1 MILFRAKRDGTV
13 ETTPSFVPQGSAM
26 QDLVV
31 VSEFGYSLC
40 TINLYPASGMYIEPL
55 ICQPVRAEDGSTIM
69 WTASLPPEAT
79 VVPGRV
85 SYQLVFSAADGTRQ
99 GTLMGTFDVPRG
111 VIVNVPENAEGLGQ
125 KTIAD
130 LYSLL
135 SNIVSN
141 TAGLGT
147 EMSTHTEQ
155 IGKLDDDVD
164 LINAKLAPVLSK
176 YDHLQIN
183 RLEIRASAWGDNSPT
198 SIQYIGTLGTF
209 GDSETTKAFAA
220 LLIPMDADTV
230 SEAADVGL
238 KVAKT
243 TAMASTGS
251 IYVTMS
257 VDSKP
262 TKDMRFAAVCFTL
275 GNETGK
281 EFKASCVIVGV
292 GGGGGTNTGGVDQ
305 SAVEDTV
312 RRLIPE
318 WALEDEPPEE
328 RDPSVYNWAKAAM
341 KPIYTALEVGAD
353 PAGKAAG
360 LLSDHNV
367 SNGAHN
373 DIRLLIEAHREE
385 VNALLAVD
393 DSTLN
398 ELSEIVA
405 YIKNNKSLIDSIT
418 DSKVSKTDI
427 VNNLTTNVTNK
438 PLSAAQGV
446 AIKALIDEKVSTA
459 DLPAEVEAQIDAAK
473 ESGEL
478 GVRGPG
484 VLKVSTTPTSY
495 TTSIGGKNPV
505 KRMSIATIKKE
516 ADVDEVIIGDNI
528 QNSTYLYR
536 IYYLDDTYAYMDTAQ
551 NLKGST
557 GSTGSAGKSAYKYAQ
572 DGGYTGTEA
581 QFTESL
587 AIAGDIENHIP
598 SKTSQ
603 LTNDSGYVTSSKAEN
618 WTFTL
623 ADGSTVTKKVVLA

>member
-1 MILFRAKRDGTV
+1 MIIFRAKRDGTV
-13 ETTPSFVPQGSAM
+13 DTTPSFVPQGSAM

-40 TINLYPASGMYIEPL
+40 TINLYPASGVYIDPL
-55 ICQPVRAEDGSTIM
+55 ICQPVHDEEGGTIM

-99 GTLMGTFDVPRG
+99 GTLAGTFDVPRG

-135 SNIVSN
+135 SNIVGN
-141 TAGLGT
+141 TASLGK
-147 EMSTHTEQ
+147 ELSTHADQ
-155 IGKLDDDVD
+155 IGELEDDVD
-164 LINAKLAPVLSK
+164 LINSQLASVLDK

-183 RLEIRASAWGDNSPT
+183 RLEIGASAWSDSSPT
-198 SIQYIGTLGTF
+198 SMYIGTLGTF

-220 LLIPMDADTV
+220 LLVPMDADTI
-230 SEAADVGL
+230 SEAAAVGL
-238 KVAKT
+238 KVANT
-243 TAMASTGS
+243 TAMAGTGS
-251 IYVTMS
+251 IYVTLE
-257 VDSKP
+257 VKSKP
-262 TKDMRFAAVCFTL
+262 TKDMRFAVVCFTL
-275 GNETGK
+275 DNETGEK
-281 EFKASCVIVGV
+281 FKASCVVVGV
-292 GGGGGTNTGGVDQ
+292 GGGTNTGGVDQ
-305 SAVEDTV
+305 SAVEDIV
-312 RRLIPE
+312 KSIVPE
-318 WALEDEPPEE
+318 WALEEEPPEE
-328 RDPSVYNWAKAAM
+328 RDPSVYNWAKAAT
-341 KPIYTALEVGAD
+341 KPSYTASEVGAD

-405 YIKNNKSLIDSIT
+405 YIKNNKALIDSIT
-418 DSKVSKTDI
+418 SSKVSVSDI
-427 VNNLTTNVTNK
+427 VNNLTTNVLNK

-446 AIKALIDEKVSTA
+446 AIKALIDEKVSTV
-459 DLPAEVEAQIDAAK
+459 DLPAAVEAQIDAAK

-484 VLKVSTTPTSY
+484 VLKVSTTPTSW
-495 TTSIGGKNPV
+495 TQEIGGKNPV
-505 KRMSIATIKKE
+505 KKMSIATIKKE

-528 QNSTYLYR
+528 QHSSYLYR

-587 AIAGDIENHIP
+587 AIAGDIQNHIP
-598 SKTSQ
+598 GKTSQ
-603 LTNDSGYVTSSKAEN
+603 LTNDSGYVTSSKAET

>member
-1 MILFRAKRDGTV
+1 MIIFRAKRDGTV
-13 ETTPSFVPQGSAM
+13 DTTPSFVPQGSAM

-40 TINLYPASGMYIEPL
+40 TINLYPASGVYIEPL
-55 ICQPVRAEDGSTIM
+55 ICQPVHDEGGSAIM
-69 WTASLPPEAT
+69 CTASLPPEAT

-85 SYQLVFSAADGTRQ
+85 SYQLVFSAPDGTRQ

-141 TAGLGT
+141 TAGLGA
-147 EMSTHTEQ
+147 ELSTHAEQ
-155 IGKLDDDVD
+155 IGELEDKITATGHITILATEWTDTDPH
-164 LINAKLAPVLSK
+164 NALLQIPGDSFTKGGLLLLAPE
-176 YDHLQIN
+176 D
-183 RLEIRASAWGDNSPT
+183 
-198 SIQYIGTLGTF
+198 
-209 GDSETTKAFAA
+209 
-220 LLIPMDADTV
+220 
-230 SEAADVGL
+230 
-238 KVAKT
+238 
-243 TAMASTGS
+243 
-251 IYVTMS
+251 
-257 VDSKP
+257 
-262 TKDMRFAAVCFTL
+262 
-275 GNETGK
+275 NETREACARARISVNLDVVADNDPPFFDYIPFLRSESG
-281 EFKASCVIVGV
+281 EIPDSPLRFVYFGV
-292 GGGGGTNTGGVDQ
+292 RTGAEDQRAVAAIIGVDAYGTTGGVDQ

-312 RRLIPE
+312 RRLIPA

-341 KPIYTALEVGAD
+341 KPTYTALEVGAD

-405 YIKNNKSLIDSIT
+405 YIKNNKALIDSIT
-418 DSKVSKTDI
+418 SAKVSVSDI
-427 VNNLTTNVTNK
+427 VNNLTTNVSNR

-495 TTSIGGKNPV
+495 TTAIGGKNPV
-505 KRMSIATIKKE
+505 KRMSISTIKKE
-516 ADVDEVIIGDNI
+516 SGYDEVIIGDLVHH
-528 QNSTYLYR
+528 SYYFYR
-536 IYYLDDTYAYMDTAQ
+536 VYYLDATYAYMDTSQSLRGA
-551 NLKGST
+551 
-557 GSTGSAGKSAYKYAQ
+557 TGSAGKSAYQYAE
-572 DGGYTGTEA
+572 DEGFDGTEA
-581 QFTESL
+581 EFAEAL
-587 AIAGDIENHIP
+587 AIAGDIQNHIP

-603 LTNDSGYVTSSKAEN
+603 LTNDSGYVTSSKAET

>member
-1 MILFRAKRDGTV
+1 MSYARQAVTRLTLDMGLPDVQKSVSLTAGDTNRRLEVTLIDKGSPFALPPTWTAVLAGVLPSGDELYESCVVDNGRIVFDFVAANAVSSEEGVFAVAFDIFDEGGELVASPKIGMHV
-13 ETTPSFVPQGSAM
+13 TPSVRRLRETETLDRLTALREFVESISRV
-26 QDLVV
+26 D
-31 VSEFGYSLC
+31 
-40 TINLYPASGMYIEPL
+40 
-55 ICQPVRAEDGSTIM
+55 AE
-69 WTASLPPEAT
+69 L
-79 VVPGRV
+79 
-85 SYQLVFSAADGTRQ
+85 
-99 GTLMGTFDVPRG
+99 
-111 VIVNVPENAEGLGQ
+111 
-125 KTIAD
+125 
-130 LYSLL
+130 
-135 SNIVSN
+135 
-141 TAGLGT
+141 
-147 EMSTHTEQ
+147 STHAER
-155 IGKLDDDVD
+155 IGELDDDVN
-164 LINAKLAPVLSK
+164 LINAKLDPVLSK

-183 RLEIRASAWGDNSPT
+183 RLEIRASAWGDSSPT

-209 GDSETTKAFAA
+209 GESETTKAFAA
-220 LLIPMDADTV
+220 LLIPMDADTI
-230 SEAADVGL
+230 SEAVAVGL
-238 KVAKT
+238 EVANT
-243 TAMASTGS
+243 IATGGS
-251 IYVTMS
+251 IFTTM
-257 VDSKP
+257 VVKSKP

-275 GNETGK
+275 DNETGK
-281 EFKASCVIVGV
+281 EFKASCAIVGV

-305 SAVEDTV
+305 EAVEDTI
-312 RRLIPE
+312 RRLIPA

-328 RDPSVYNWAKAAM
+328 RDPSVYNWAKAAT
-341 KPIYTALEVGAD
+341 KPSYTALEVGAD

-405 YIKNNKSLIDSIT
+405 YIKNNKALIDSIT
-418 DSKVSKTDI
+418 SAKVSVSDI
-427 VNNLTTNVTNK
+427 VNNLTTNVSNR

-484 VLKVSTTPTSY
+484 VLKVSTTPTSW
-495 TTSIGGKNPV
+495 TQEIGGKNPV
-505 KRMSIATIKKE
+505 KKMSIATIKKE
-516 ADVDEVIIGDNI
+516 SGYDEVIIGDLVHH
-528 QNSTYLYR
+528 SYYFYR
-536 IYYLDDTYAYMDTAQ
+536 VYYLDATYAYMDTSQSLRGA
-551 NLKGST
+551 
-557 GSTGSAGKSAYKYAQ
+557 TGSAGKSAYQYAE

-587 AIAGDIENHIP
+587 AIAGDIQNHIP
-598 SKTSQ
+598 GKTSQ